1 MKVLVQQQLGDKSNY
16 DSSLH
21 DLDSHKDRN
30 GPGGADYNGTPKV
43 RHDGYEPLENLIR

>member
-21 DLDSHKDRN
+21 ELDSRDPN
-30 GPGGADYNGTPKV
+30 GPGGVEYNGTPKV
-43 RHDGYEPLENLIR
+43 RNDGYEPLENLIR